1 MRLGWHHWLA
11 ASVAAI
17 LAHAG
22 MAAVFL
28 VAERSTGETKVAGG
42 EIEVTLS
49 VTAPS
54 TVADT
59 VTAPEVNPVAPTEPE
74 AAETPEIVPE
84 VIEPLDTAED
94 FATVE
99 DPADYVVGATA
110 EDAPATSPSTTPR
123 TSVGTPVAVDGA
135 RNDYFSLLRAWLE
148 RHKEYPRN
156 ARLKRQEGTV
166 TVRFT
171 VRPSGQLQSYAI
183 EQGSGFALLD
193 REALDMLRRA
203 APLPAVPEALWRD
216 GLELVLPVSFY
227 LH

>member
-156 ARLKRQEGTV
+156 ARLKRQEGTGRV
-166 TVRFT
+166 
-171 VRPSGQLQSYAI
+171 GGGI
-183 EQGSGFALLD
+183 
-193 REALDMLRRA
+193 A
-203 APLPAVPEALWRD
+203 APRPPQSRACAIDALGSSPDRFAHEGCHERTNLTD
-216 GLELVLPVSFY
+216 GRG
-227 LH
+227 